1 MSWNLET
8 QKKNLESSNLE
19 ILNHEIL
26 NLEHK
31 RQFCIMY
38 ILYHKRLLIS
48 RDTNQIWNTFLLKSY
63 YTHAPTHRQDTNTPI
78 HTPYTLHSFFKVNG
92 YSFGLIFLIYWSDF
106 LWYRITGDKCI
117 GFLLHYNYIMDL

>member
-1 MSWNLET
+1 
-8 QKKNLESSNLE
+8 
-19 ILNHEIL
+19 
-26 NLEHK
+26 
-31 RQFCIMY
+31 MY

-92 YSFGLIFLIYWSDF
+92 YSFGLIFLITLEVISYDIE
-106 LWYRITGDKCI
+106 LQEI